1 MQIALLVWLSFRSKI
16 ERCLLMLESVNQQLN
31 LKNVMKTD
39 FDLSAYWMPYTGNR
53 QFKQDPRIIT
63 GADGVWFTDSNGRK
77 VLDGHSGL
85 WTSGLGHA
93 RPEITKAVSEQVATL
108 DFCPPFQFGHP
119 KAFELA
125 TKIASLMPEGLNHV
139 FFTNSGSESADTSLK
154 MARAYWQ
161 LKGETKKTRFI
172 GRQKGYHGVNFGGVA
187 VGGIPANKHLF
198 GEVLETDHLS
208 HTMLPENVFSR
219 GMPETGAH
227 LAQELERFVE
237 LYGAE
242 TIAAVIVEPM
252 GGSAGVL
259 PPPTGYLKRLREL
272 CDKHRILLIFDE
284 VITGFGRCGA
294 MTGSDAFGV
303 VPDILNVA
311 KQLTNGVIPMGAVIA
326 SSEIHNTFM
335 ETAGP
340 DYLLEFAH
348 GYTYSAHPVA
358 CAAGLAALD
367 VLVDEQLPQRVAQEA
382 PYFEDL
388 LHEQLSEKPFVTD
401 VRNYGFAGAITLEAA
416 GDEPLKRP
424 FELAMAMWEQ
434 GVLVRYGGDTIQMA
448 PHFVMQRPELERLVG
463 TLSDCLDRLV

>member
-1 MQIALLVWLSFRSKI
+1 VQIALLVWLSFRSKI
-16 ERCLLMLESVNQQLN
+16 ERCLLMLESMNQQLN

-63 GADGVWFTDSNGRK
+63 GADGVWFTDSDGRK

-463 TLSDCLDRLV
+463 TLSDCLDRLA

>member
-1 MQIALLVWLSFRSKI
+1 VQIALLVWLSFRSKI
-16 ERCLLMLESVNQQLN
+16 ERCLLMLESMNQQLN

-63 GADGVWFTDSNGRK
+63 GADGVWFTDSDGRK

-463 TLSDCLDRLV
+463 NAL

>member
-16 ERCLLMLESVNQQLN
+16 ERCLLMLESMNQQLN

-63 GADGVWFTDSNGRK
+63 GADGVWFTDSDGRK

-463 TLSDCLDRLV
+463 TLSDCLDRLA

>member
-1 MQIALLVWLSFRSKI
+1 
-16 ERCLLMLESVNQQLN
+16 MLESMNQQLK
-31 LKNVMKTD
+31 LKNVMKID

-63 GADGVWFTDSNGRK
+63 GADGVWFTDSDGRK

-237 LYGAE
+237 LYGAD

-272 CDKHRILLIFDE
+272 CDKHHILLIFDE

-448 PHFVMQRPELERLVG
+448 PHFVMQRPELEQLVG
-463 TLSDCLDRLV
+463 TLSDCLDRLA

>member
-1 MQIALLVWLSFRSKI
+1 MQIALSVWLSFRSKI

-63 GADGVWFTDSNGRK
+63 GADGVWFTDSDGRK

-463 TLSDCLDRLV
+463 TLSDCLDRLA

>member
-1 MQIALLVWLSFRSKI
+1 
-16 ERCLLMLESVNQQLN
+16 
-31 LKNVMKTD
+31 
-39 FDLSAYWMPYTGNR
+39 
-53 QFKQDPRIIT
+53 
-63 GADGVWFTDSNGRK
+63 
-77 VLDGHSGL
+77 
-85 WTSGLGHA
+85 
-93 RPEITKAVSEQVATL
+93 
-108 DFCPPFQFGHP
+108 
-119 KAFELA
+119 
-125 TKIASLMPEGLNHV
+125 
-139 FFTNSGSESADTSLK
+139 

-237 LYGAE
+237 LYGAD

-272 CDKHRILLIFDE
+272 CDKHHILLIFDE

-335 ETAGP
+335 EKRQPDLITCWNLHTAIP
-340 DYLLEFAH
+340 ILL
-348 GYTYSAHPVA
+348 TQWPVLRVWRHSMSWLTNSYRRGWRRRHLISRT
-358 CAAGLAALD
+358 CCTNS
-367 VLVDEQLPQRVAQEA
+367 LVKNR
-382 PYFEDL
+382 
-388 LHEQLSEKPFVTD
+388 T
-401 VRNYGFAGAITLEAA
+401 
-416 GDEPLKRP
+416 
-424 FELAMAMWEQ
+424 
-434 GVLVRYGGDTIQMA
+434 
-448 PHFVMQRPELERLVG
+448 
-463 TLSDCLDRLV
+463 

>member
-1 MQIALLVWLSFRSKI
+1 MA
-16 ERCLLMLESVNQQLN
+16 MTLN
-31 LKNVMKTD
+31 LD
-39 FDLSAYWMPYTGNR
+39 AYWMPYTGNR
-53 QFKQDPRIIT
+53 QFKKDPRMIE
-63 GADGVWFTDSNGRK
+63 AAQGVWFTDGDGRQ

-93 RPEITKAVSEQVATL
+93 RPEITEAVRRQMEQL

-125 TKIASLMPEGLNHV
+125 TKIAGLMPEGLDHV
-139 FFTNSGSESADTSLK
+139 FYTNSGSESADTSLK

-161 LKGETKKTRFI
+161 LKGALKKTRFI

-187 VGGIPANKHLF
+187 VGGIPANKKLF

-208 HTMLPENVFSR
+208 HTVLPQNAFTR
-219 GMPETGAH
+219 GMPEQGAH
-227 LAQELERFVE
+227 LADELELFVE
-237 LYGAE
+237 RYGAE

-259 PPPTGYLKRLREL
+259 PPPVGYLQRLRAL
-272 CDKHRILLIFDE
+272 CDQHDVLLIFDE

-294 MTGSDAFGV
+294 MTGADAFGV

-311 KQLTNGVIPMGAVIA
+311 KQLTNGAVPMGAVIA
-326 SSEIHNTFM
+326 SSEIHDTFM
-335 ETAGP
+335 ANGGP
-340 DYLLEFAH
+340 DYVLEFAH

-367 VLVDEQLPQRVAQEA
+367 ILVDEKLPERVAADAPFFEA
-382 PYFEDL
+382 L
-388 LHEQLSEKPFVTD
+388 LHDQLSDKPHVSD
-401 VRNYGFAGAITLEAA
+401 VRNYGFAGAITLAA
-416 GDEPLKRP
+416 RGDEPLRRP
-424 FELAMAMWEQ
+424 YEVAMAMWER

-448 PHFVMQRPELERLVG
+448 PHFVMEKKHMEQMVG
-463 TLSDCLDRLV
+463 TLAECLRVLK